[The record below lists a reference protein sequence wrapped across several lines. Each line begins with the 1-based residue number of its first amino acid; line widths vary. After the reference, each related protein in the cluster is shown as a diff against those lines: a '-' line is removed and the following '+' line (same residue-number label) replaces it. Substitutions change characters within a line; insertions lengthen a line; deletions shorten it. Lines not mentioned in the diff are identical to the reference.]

1 MPTPSLTVLARM
13 LVITFD
19 PVYATPIA
27 SPSDLLAS
35 SWSWAICSSCR
46 GGAGIGI
53 SVKSGKHDLLFE
65 QVTIRSRRYDLVNDR
80 YSINMYFCLLD
91 KLTLTFLT
99 KLVNITSI
107 DN

>member
-35 SWSWAICSSCR
+35 SWSWAICSGCR

-53 SVKSGKHDLLFE
+53 SGKSGKHDLLFE
-65 QVTIRSRRYDLVNDR
+65 QVTIRIRRYDLVNEQIFDQ
-80 YSINMYFCLLD
+80 YVFLL
-91 KLTLTFLT
+91 
-99 KLVNITSI
+99 VR
-107 DN
+107 